1 MRLNAELVLLGLD
14 VISHGLQGI
23 EIVDI
28 LDVLD
33 LGAIGGD
40 VLGQQI
46 LVVNQTIGF
55 HSVRNAN
62 DLAPILEATSLLM
75 SCLYGSVSVMSSV

>member
-1 MRLNAELVLLGLD
+1 MSLEAPIGAGIETCGSECALNAELVLLGLD
-14 VISHGLQGI
+14 VISNGLQGI

-46 LVVNQTIGF
+46 
-55 HSVRNAN
+55 R
-62 DLAPILEATSLLM
+62 P
-75 SCLYGSVSVMSSV
+75 